1 MIIVECAL
9 KELETLSQ
17 TCGHEMTKCLKEV
30 EEKDA
35 SRPSS
40 LIKKDDASLPPEKNG
55 LDDKSFLSTYSSLS
69 PDPFY

>member
-40 LIKKDDASLPPEKNG
+40 LIKKDDASLPPEKMA
-55 LDDKSFLSTYSSLS
+55 
-69 PDPFY
+69 